1 MQIQGFPCMMLTF
14 SQQTQPNQSPPA
26 MRLRLWRGWY
36 AFPRAVGFIEDSNS
50 KLYNALI
57 HPKTFKVVE

>member
-1 MQIQGFPCMMLTF
+1 MAAKISGCIALAGYDKHDLT
-14 SQQTQPNQSPPA
+14 NPPA